1 MLRWQQDGLL
11 LTNIYH
17 FINEMGLYEP
27 ITERLSLVES
37 CEHATMD
44 ELVFS
49 HKSDLVWMQD
59 LLGVVVDVG
68 CDGWHL

>member
-1 MLRWQQDGLL
+1 
-11 LTNIYH
+11 
-17 FINEMGLYEP
+17 MGLYEP

-49 HKSDLVWMQD
+49 HKSDLVWMQH

-68 CDGWHL
+68 CDGRHL